1 MAENLTEAYSNLSP
15 STPSGGASGVSANVS
30 SSISSDIPSLGI
42 DSSIVMNAL
51 LVLALAYAATRI
63 VVVLLTWLSE
73 KVYEHRITVK
83 MAIPLAKFAIYGFAM
98 YHVLDSVLQLSTA
111 QLVAFSGL
119 AGAAIGFGLKDLVAE
134 VVGGIVIVLDKPYQV
149 GDKVR
154 IDGHYG
160 EVRDIGLRATRLV
173 SPDDS
178 LITVSNQKVLSQI
191 LANANAGSREMMVVI
206 DLFIDSAS
214 DAARAME
221 ILREATV
228 TSRYVYISEKRP
240 VTVLLKDRPFYRRV
254 RAKAYVYD
262 LRDEFQFESDVTKRA
277 WEAFEAEGI
286 EPPKAGVVDIGAGSA
301 AGGIV

>member
-1 MAENLTEAYSNLSP
+1 MVENLTEAYSNLST

-42 DSSIVMNAL
+42 DSSTVMNAL
-51 LVLALAYAATRI
+51 LVLALAYVATRI
-63 VVVLLTWLSE
+63 VVFLLTWFSE

-98 YHVLDSVLQLSTA
+98 YHILGSVLQLSTA

-134 VVGGIVIVLDKPYQV
+134 VVGGFVIVLDKPYQV

-154 IDGHYG
+154 IDDHYG
-160 EVRDIGLRATRLV
+160 EIRDIGLRATRLV

-178 LITVSNQKVLSQI
+178 LISVSNQKVLSQT
-191 LANANAGSREMMVVI
+191 LANANAGSQEMMVVI
-206 DLFIDSAS
+206 DLFINTSG
-214 DAARAME
+214 DATRAMQ
-221 ILREATV
+221 ILREAAV
-228 TSRYVYISEKRP
+228 SSRYVYISDKRQ
-240 VTVLLKDRPFYRRV
+240 VTILLKDRPFYRRV

-262 LRDEFQFESDVTKRA
+262 LRREFEFESDVTKRA
-277 WEAFEAEGI
+277 WDAFRSEGI
-286 EPPKAGVVDIGAGSA
+286 EPPKAGVVEIKD
-301 AGGIV
+301 

>member
-1 MAENLTEAYSNLSP
+1 MAEDLAGAYSNLSAP
-15 STPSGGASGVSANVS
+15 APSGGASGFSENVS
-30 SSISSDIPSLGI
+30 SGIGSEIPSVGI
-42 DSSIVMNAL
+42 DSSTVVNAL
-51 LVLALAYAATRI
+51 LVLALAYIATRI
-63 VVVLLTWLSE
+63 IVFLLTWSSE
-73 KVYEHRITVK
+73 RVYEHRITIK
-83 MAIPLAKFAIYGFAM
+83 MAIPLAKFVIYGFAI
-98 YHVLDSVLQLSTA
+98 YHILGSVLQLSTA

-178 LITVSNQKVLSQI
+178 LITVSNQKILSQI
-191 LANANAGSREMMVVI
+191 LANANAGSQEMMVVI

-214 DAARAME
+214 DAARAMA

-228 TSRYVYISEKRP
+228 TSRYVYISDKRQ
-240 VTVLLKDRPFYRRV
+240 VTILLRDFPFYRRV
-254 RAKAYVYD
+254 RSKAYVYD
-262 LRDEFQFESDVTKRA
+262 LRDEFPFETDVTKRA
-277 WEAFEAEGI
+277 WNALESEGI
-286 EPPKAGVVDIGAGSA
+286 EPPKAGVVDLGGGSA
-301 AGGIV
+301 IER

>member
-98 YHVLDSVLQLSTA
+98 YHVLGSVLQLSTA

-134 VVGGIVIVLDKPYQV
+134 LVGGIVIVLDKPYQV